1 MRIMITGA
9 TGKLGHLLYEKLHS
23 DHEIIGTS
31 SRENMSDVQMDVTD
45 ADAVKAVFNHIVP
58 DLVIHTAAWTDV
70 EGCAKDPEKALLINA
85 NGARNV
91 AQASATH
98 HAKIMHISTNEVFDG
113 MLTNRLYR
121 EYDACNPIN
130 PYARSKRRAE
140 IAVLHHNPRHVI
152 IRTSWLF
159 AHGGKNFIQAILGAA
174 DSGKKLRIVADEIA
188 NPTYTSDLADA
199 VVQVIDKDLDGML
212 HLVNDGAASRYEF
225 GRYALNQAGYTDT
238 PIEKIKLS
246 DWERAS
252 TPPQNAG
259 LENRVAASHG
269 ITLRPWQDAVD
280 AFLQH
285 EGLLQESVE

>member
-1 MRIMITGA
+1 
-9 TGKLGHLLYEKLHS
+9 
-23 DHEIIGTS
+23 
-31 SRENMSDVQMDVTD
+31 
-45 ADAVKAVFNHIVP
+45 
-58 DLVIHTAAWTDV
+58 
-70 EGCAKDPEKALLINA
+70 
-85 NGARNV
+85 
-91 AQASATH
+91 
-98 HAKIMHISTNEVFDG
+98 
-113 MLTNRLYR
+113 
-121 EYDACNPIN
+121 
-130 PYARSKRRAE
+130 
-140 IAVLHHNPRHVI
+140 
-152 IRTSWLF
+152 
-159 AHGGKNFIQAILGAA
+159 
-174 DSGKKLRIVADEIA
+174 A